1 MTELKKITFFLSND
15 KIKNN
20 RKFIKWVSKNLRN
33 KKNQDQNLRN
43 KKIINLD

>member
-1 MTELKKITFFLSND
+1 MTEIKKNYFFLSNN

-20 RKFIKWVSKNLRN
+20 QKFIKWVSKNLRN